1 MVKLL
6 EVKESTNKNKKLM
19 AVYDDGKKIHF
30 GTNSNFVYNKS
41 KTEKDRE
48 NYIKRHSA
56 NPLEKEALTKPRTP
70 ATLSMALLWGKSRS
84 LTANIRAYKKKYNM

>member
-19 AVYDDGKKIHF
+19 AVYDDGKKVHF
-30 GTNSNFVYNKS
+30 GTDSNYVYNPK
-41 KTEKDRE
+41 KTDKDRLD
-48 NYIKRHSA
+48 YIKRHSM

-70 ATLSMALLWGKSRS
+70 ATLSMELLWGKSRK
-84 LTANIRAYKKKYNM
+84 LETNIRAYKKKNKM

>member
-30 GTNSNFVYNKS
+30 GTSSNYVYNKN
-41 KTEKDRE
+41 KTDKDRV

-56 NPLEKEALTKPRTP
+56 NPLEMEALTKPRTP
-70 ATLSMALLWGKSRS
+70 ATLSMMLLWGRSRS
-84 LTANIRAYKKKYNM
+84 LNANIRDYKKKYNM